1 MKIAKDLLTTIIILV
16 IIIIITL
23 VTYYIT
29 NYSTANYN
37 NYNNYNKNQN
47 SIERFGIN
55 TTQLQNTIP
64 LIANSVKDGYDK
76 MKKIRFKTIDNQI
89 KLDNLG
95 ARINKLLDNIQNT
108 YNLVNNQSLKMPMTF
123 Y

>member
-37 NYNNYNKNQN
+37 NYNKKQN

-76 MKKIRFKTIDNQI
+76 MKDSRFKTIDNQI
-89 KLDNLG
+89 RLDNVG

>member
-1 MKIAKDLLTTIIILV
+1 MKITKDLLTTILILV

-23 VTYYIT
+23 VIYYI
-29 NYSTANYN
+29 TANYN
-37 NYNNYNKNQN
+37 KKQN

-55 TTQLQNTIP
+55 TIP
-64 LIANSVKDGYDK
+64 LIANSVSSGYDQ
-76 MKKIRFKTIDNQI
+76 MNISRVGTIDNQI
-89 KLDNLG
+89 RLDNLG

>member
-1 MKIAKDLLTTIIILV
+1 MKIAKNLLTTIIILV

-23 VTYYIT
+23 VIYYIT
-29 NYSTANYN
+29 YYSTANYN
-37 NYNNYNKNQN
+37 KKQN